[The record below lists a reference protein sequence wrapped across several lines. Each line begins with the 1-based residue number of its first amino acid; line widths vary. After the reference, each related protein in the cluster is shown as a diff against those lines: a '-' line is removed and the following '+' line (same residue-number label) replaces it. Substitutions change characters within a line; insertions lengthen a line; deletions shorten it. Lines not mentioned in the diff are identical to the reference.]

1 MHHLLQFAGRV
12 GAVLAGQPPVL
23 LVDEL
28 QLRQPLM
35 DLPLEGLQ
43 HGEGGVSATTPGC
56 QDTTSRPQA
65 TCLKCPS
72 PNERHD
78 SLASLIF
85 LMLPENSL

>member
-43 HGEGGVSATTPGC
+43 HVGGASVPQLQGARTPLPGP
-56 QDTTSRPQA
+56 RP
-65 TCLKCPS
+65 P
-72 PNERHD
+72 
-78 SLASLIF
+78 ASSVHPQMKGTIH
-85 LMLPENSL
+85 

>member
-28 QLRQPLM
+28 QLCQPLV

-43 HGEGGVSATTPGC
+43 QAGTVSATTPGP
-56 QDTTSRPQA
+56 RP
-65 TCLKCPS
+65 P
-72 PNERHD
+72 
-78 SLASLIF
+78 ASSVH
-85 LMLPENSL
+85 PQRKGTGR

>member
-28 QLRQPLM
+28 QLSQPLV

-43 HGEGGVSATTPGC
+43 QGGTSVPQLQGTRTPLPGP
-56 QDTTSRPQA
+56 RP
-65 TCLKCPS
+65 P
-72 PNERHD
+72 
-78 SLASLIF
+78 ASSVHPQRKG
-85 LMLPENSL
+85 MSH